1 MMKNNY
7 RATRISL
14 QTCKNFDPPMNKVVG
29 FLTVILF
36 VIIYSTH
43 ALAADFQVQPT
54 TMDLGGKVKS
64 GVFSVIN
71 NSNEKIDFQVSVKAW
86 NQDENSKDAYTD
98 TNDIVF
104 FPKVMSIDPN
114 SQRAVR
120 IGLKT
125 PPGAREKTYR
135 LFVQEIPTQ
144 KKTQDIDVNQKVKAG
159 VTIAFRFSMPIFVK
173 PLKPQEIYAID
184 KVEMAAGKAR
194 AVVKNTGNVHVKL
207 RSVTFSGKAAD
218 GKELYSK
225 EVAGWY
231 ILNGMSSSYEAEI
244 PKDVCGQLAKI
255 DINVRTEDKDISGIL
270 NVQKNM
276 CPE

>member
-1 MMKNNY
+1 MKSNYRDTGMSVQACKKFYLPMKNVIVCV
-7 RATRISL
+7 AAFL
-14 QTCKNFDPPMNKVVG
+14 
-29 FLTVILF
+29 FLTIF
-36 VIIYSTH
+36 FSH
-43 ALAADFQVQPT
+43 AFSADFQVQPT

-71 NSNEKIDFQVSVKAW
+71 NSNQKIDFQVSVKAW
-86 NQDENSKDAYTD
+86 NQDDNSKDAYAD
-98 TNDIVF
+98 TNDVVF

-144 KKTQDIDVNQKVKAG
+144 KKTQDVDINEKVKAG

-173 PLKPQEIYAID
+173 PLKPQEIYVID
-184 KVEMAAGKAR
+184 KIDMSAGKAK
-194 AVVKNTGNVHVKL
+194 AIVKNTGNVHVKL

-218 GKELYSK
+218 GKELYSR

-231 ILNGMSSSYEAEI
+231 ILNGIASSYEAEI

-255 DINVRTEDKDISGIL
+255 DVNARTEDKDISGIL

-276 CPE
+276 CSE